1 MSITGQ
7 ADSASITINS
17 PQRHLQVG
25 SDCEVVLGGTIVFA
39 NDWSINISNVEY
51 SVSVIE
57 MTMSASRDTMLG
69 YAYVSGIG
77 NASITA
83 VKRVP

>member
-1 MSITGQ
+1 M
-7 ADSASITINS
+7 TINT

-25 SDCEVVLGGTIVFA
+25 SGCEVVLGGTVVLA
-39 NDWSINISNVEY
+39 NDWSITIGNTIYNVD
-51 SVSVIE
+51 VIE
-57 MTMSASRDTMLG
+57 MTMSASKDTMLG
-69 YAYVSGIG
+69 YAYVSNVG